1 MIRRIH
7 VVIKVPPPTGVT
19 GPKKEQSIPIA
30 LSMERRYMD
39 PENKNIP
46 IEKPPIINE
55 FKDTFFAFNPNIN
68 KAIPW
73 YIW

>member
-1 MIRRIH
+1 M
-7 VVIKVPPPTGVT
+7 VIKVTPPIGVT
-19 GPKKEQSIPIA
+19 GPKNEQSIPIA
-30 LSMERRYMD
+30 LSTERRYIE
-39 PENKNIP
+39 PENKTVP
-46 IEKPPIINE
+46 IEKPRIINE

>member
-1 MIRRIH
+1 M
-7 VVIKVPPPTGVT
+7 VIKVPPPIGVT
-19 GPKKEQSIPIA
+19 GPKNEQFIPIA
-30 LSMERRYMD
+30 LSTERRYIE
-39 PENKNIP
+39 PENKTVP
-46 IEKPPIINE
+46 VEKPRIINE